1 MAVSVDCSC
10 SSSLT
15 PSLRSSFK
23 KKKKRKEWLL
33 VNIGKGVV
41 ILIREIPIKIIS
53 NYQNGKDIKVYFTL
67 PLTIETV
74 FIFVFLKAI
83 PAAYGS

>member
-1 MAVSVDCSC
+1 MAVSVACSC

-23 KKKKRKEWLL
+23 KKKRKEWL
-33 VNIGKGVV
+33 VNVGKGVV
-41 ILIREIPIKIIS
+41 MLIREIPIKIIS
-53 NYQNGKDIKVYFTL
+53 NYGKDTKVHFTL
-67 PLTIETV
+67 PLAIETV